1 MGVLEIEQV
10 GSDVFLCRGRD
21 VNWVLLRDGSDLTL
35 VDAGYPAYAPLV
47 EESVRR
53 IGGRPED
60 VAGILVTHGHVD
72 HIGGLAHFHERYGT
86 PVLAHPTE
94 VPHVRRD
101 RLEQATPVQVARN
114 AHRRGVLAWSLRITR
129 AGALGD
135 VAFPDVRALTPGEPL
150 DLPGR
155 PVGVPTPG
163 HTSGHTAYF
172 VPAAGVVATG
182 DGLCTG
188 HPTSAVEGPQLLARM
203 FQHGD
208 DVSGLSPLEGLDA
221 DTVLPGHG
229 PVHRGPIGEA
239 VRAAHSSAA
248 ARTW

>member
-1 MGVLEIEQV
+1 MSVPEIEQV
-10 GSDVFLCRGRD
+10 AGDVFLCRGPD
-21 VNWVLLRDGSDLTL
+21 VNWVLLREGSDLTL
-35 VDAGYPAYAPLV
+35 VDAGYPAYALLV

-60 VAGILVTHGHVD
+60 VLGIVVTHGHVD

-86 PVLAHPTE
+86 PVHAHPVE

-101 RLEQATPVQVARN
+101 HLEQATPVQVARN
-114 AHRRGVLAWSLRITR
+114 AHRRGVLPWSLRIIR
-129 AGALGD
+129 AGALKD
-135 VAFPDVRALTPGEPL
+135 VAFPDVRPLTPGEPL
-150 DLPGR
+150 DLPG
-155 PVGVPTPG
+155 PEVALPTPG

-182 DGLCTG
+182 DGLCTA
-188 HPTSAVEGPQLLARM
+188 HATSPVEGPQLLARM

-208 DVSGLSPLEGLDA
+208 DVAGLAPLEGLDA

-229 PVHRGPIGEA
+229 PVHRGRIAEA
-239 VRAAHSSAA
+239 VRAARAGA
-248 ARTW
+248 ARRRW